1 MQDHEDNITL
11 DYVTCLSAT
20 CDHTSKAKTKDSL
33 TNPKNSKDLRS
44 KNKSVPQQTQL
55 KEKKLTVFATF
66 KIQHFSSGLCPG
78 VAFCNYSV
86 PTEGS
91 YTSSCFIYW
100 GNTKIKPPRGWGL
113 TLNILVWEK
122 RKQSSNEIP
131 RIHGNGWS
139 LDEAGCL
146 HPQFID
152 ILPIPDK
159 SSADRSP
166 FTSTKYHKAATV
178 NKHSRV
184 SGHLVNPLKTE
195 SQLFSTLTK
204 HTGSINLWK
213 SDWWCDGCRCSCH
226 AKASPHRSSA
236 YKCTKG
242 KMLCRLP
249 DSPIPVIISAY
260 ANTAHRMRETLRL

>member
-1 MQDHEDNITL
+1 MLLEIIPQKPKPKIPSPIQKIQKTL
-11 DYVTCLSAT
+11 EARIKVYLNRSNWRKKINCL
-20 CDHTSKAKTKDSL
+20 
-33 TNPKNSKDLRS
+33 
-44 KNKSVPQQTQL
+44 
-55 KEKKLTVFATF
+55 VFATF
-66 KIQHFSSGLCPG
+66 KIQRFSSGLCLG

-91 YTSSCFIYW
+91 YISSYFIYW

-122 RKQSSNEIP
+122 REQSSNEIP
-131 RIHGNGWS
+131 RIT
-139 LDEAGCL
+139 DEAGCL

-166 FTSTKYHKAATV
+166 FTYTKYHKAATV

-195 SQLFSTLTK
+195 SQLFLTLTK

-213 SDWWCDGCRCSCH
+213 SDWWRDGCRCSCH
-226 AKASPHRSSA
+226 AKASPCRSSA
-236 YKCTKG
+236 YKCIEG

-249 DSPIPVIISAY
+249 DSPIPVIMSAF
-260 ANTAHRMRETLRL
+260 ANTTHRMRETLRLWKRLLTTLWKATLLSAQDR